1 MQHEPW
7 ALHSAQMHI
16 AHVQSM
22 FMHASHACLVRTPLQ
37 VTRLEQAMNR
47 VVVGVLALLGT
58 IALCLGSANMV
69 WEVRHKPARD
79 WYLGQQVRG
88 VCVCVGGGHRAVE
101 GHGIS
106 STQTDGRTRRC

>member
-1 MQHEPW
+1 
-7 ALHSAQMHI
+7 
-16 AHVQSM
+16 M
-22 FMHASHACLVRTPLQ
+22 FMHASHVCPLCSLRPQ

-58 IALCLGSANMV
+58 IALCLGVANMV

-88 VCVCVGGGHRAVE
+88 EWRVGPW
-101 GHGIS
+101 
-106 STQTDGRTRRC
+106 C